1 MLFVCLIYGSGA
13 AAVLFFL
20 VREFKHPWKIYGG
33 LFAFFVFISYIKLKL
48 EYSGIFTLVM
58 YVLLISL
65 IGYLTNKMLEKPFRF
80 IARIFC
86 LNMGIACLGDL
97 IAFLVIRYIFLYKTL
112 PGWNEPGGIE
122 AIITS
127 NLSQVLI
134 AGVFSVCAGKRQARR
149 REEGLGEMELGGV
162 TLEGEMEQF
171 SVLMT
176 VMATQTLILL
186 WCMIFVR
193 LQLEDLSYMVFIF
206 VGFQGVLGVLLLYWL
221 RVAWKESHILEK
233 RERLA
238 LLEKENAAVYA
249 HYKEMGQAYA
259 GLHKLHHDFNNLINT
274 ACFLAREGDDKKAE
288 QMFADVEIMLKEA
301 QETRRGQDDNIRNR
315 EG

>member
-1 MLFVCLIYGSGA
+1 MCVSDLWKWGGHCPLFPCQGI
-13 AAVLFFL
+13 
-20 VREFKHPWKIYGG
+20 KNPWKIYGE
-33 LFAFFVFISYIKLKL
+33 LFTFFVFTSYIKLKL

-65 IGYLTNKMLEKPFRF
+65 IGHLTNKVLEKPFRF

-97 IAFLVIRYIFLYKTL
+97 IAFWVIRYIFLYKTL

-127 NLSQVLI
+127 NVSQVLI
-134 AGVFSVCAGKRQARR
+134 SGIFSICVGKRQARE
-149 REEGLGEMELGGV
+149 RED
-162 TLEGEMEQF
+162 EQF
-171 SVLMT
+171 SVLIT

-193 LQLEDLSYMVFIF
+193 MQLEDLPYMVFIF
-206 VGFQGVLGVLLLYWL
+206 AGFQGILGVLLLYWV
-221 RVAWKESHILEK
+221 REAWKESHILEK
-233 RERLA
+233 QERLA

-249 HYKEMGQAYA
+249 HYKEMGQTYA

-274 ACFLAREGDDKKAE
+274 ACFLVRAGDDRKAE
-288 QMFADVEIMLKEA
+288 QMFADVELMLKEA
-301 QETRRGQDDNIRNR
+301 QAIRSGQDDQKFQGD
-315 EG
+315 EST